1 MFSCYNL
8 SAMNWLIITVLIF
21 AQQPVKTPESQ
32 GGAERNNAKSARV
45 DKADHDSHGN
55 TTQPTPISPP
65 PTVGPEAKGNPGTA
79 ANAAA
84 ASNQQT
90 NEEDRAIQRKLEWFT
105 GILAAV
111 GFLQLVVM
119 FLTWLVYRRQAGE
132 MRRSRHEMR
141 RQRHVMYRQYRV
153 MRDQIAQMESAGKQT
168 AELINQASTQSGLMA
183 LAGTHTETLAAQAE
197 KQSKLTQRQLDL
209 ANRPWICIDS
219 VTAASDFTF
228 RDSGDAVIFVAYQIR
243 NVGHSVAQHLQPW
256 VEPIITGITDPREVK
271 DRISTQLRKP
281 IDSAFDHGQLIFPGQ
296 VLVNTYPVLIRKEVL
311 EDAIK
316 NSPFKE
322 TEDKRM
328 PCLGLELFICFDYQS
343 TLDQTVH
350 HQTQS
355 MYTISRPGPNGMAMG
370 TFFPSQKVYK
380 ANEIVMGYKGYG
392 AYAD

>member
-1 MFSCYNL
+1 MK
-8 SAMNWLIITVLIF
+8 WLIITVIVL
-21 AQQPVKTPESQ
+21 AQQPVKAPESKGTTEANHAQ
-32 GGAERNNAKSARV
+32 STAGAKKTETNQTQSARSAPSPAQTAV
-45 DKADHDSHGN
+45 VAEAQRN
-55 TTQPTPISPP
+55 T
-65 PTVGPEAKGNPGTA
+65 
-79 ANAAA
+79 AA
-84 ASNQQT
+84 ASNHTTTQSQQT
-90 NEEDRAIQRKLEWFT
+90 SDEDRATQRKLTWFT
-105 GILAAV
+105 GVLAGV
-111 GFLQLVVM
+111 GIAQLVVM
-119 FLTWLVYRRQAGE
+119 FLTWLVYKRQAGE

-153 MRDQIAQMESAGKQT
+153 MRDQIAQMEAAGKQT
-168 AELINQASTQSGLMA
+168 AELINQAATQSGLMA

-281 IDSAFDHGQLIFPGQ
+281 IDSAFDHGQLIFPSQ

-322 TEDKRM
+322 PEDKRM

-355 MYTISRPGPNGMAMG
+355 MYAISHPGPNGMAMG
-370 TFFPSQKVYK
+370 TFFPSQKIYK
-380 ANEIVMGYKGYG
+380 ANEMVMGYKGYG